1 MDKRFEAL
9 TLIQTG
15 KMRNFLVVL
24 FGSEYW
30 RGLLDWLRDTMVG
43 DGKATGAD
51 LITLTDPPVE
61 V

>member
-1 MDKRFEAL
+1 MDKVFEAL
-9 TLIQTG
+9 TLVQTG
-15 KMRNFLVVL
+15 NVRNFPVVL

-30 RGLLDWLRDTMVG
+30 RGLLDWLSDTMVG

-51 LITLTDPPVE
+51 LITLTDSPVE